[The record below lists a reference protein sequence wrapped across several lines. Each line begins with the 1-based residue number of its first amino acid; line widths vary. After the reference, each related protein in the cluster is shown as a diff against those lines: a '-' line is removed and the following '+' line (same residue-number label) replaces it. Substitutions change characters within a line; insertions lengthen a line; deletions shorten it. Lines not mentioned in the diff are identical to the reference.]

1 MITIYNKSNRSTY
14 SAYLRRWNDTE
25 CCYDQDILEEIDT
38 DLAEKWDPMLGL
50 YVMDQ
55 YELDYWMDFWN
66 DEIENAKIGLSSLL
80 DEGEYVF
87 YC

>member
-38 DLAEKWDPMLGL
+38 DLAKKWDPMFGL